1 MCTSNTRL
9 RFPKL
14 YSQTL
19 DTFNVRIFW
28 IWVLNAIMHSF
39 LLFWICM
46 FAMKHE
52 VVWSNGKEGGYL
64 LMGNCIYTVRIIETF
79 SNLIIKYIK
88 LNIFLSVL
96 VFQYVVIVV
105 CLKAGLHIQSWSF
118 IVHIAIWGSI
128 ALWFVFLV
136 VYRYECSIKINLNFS
151 LWGSILQILI

>member
-1 MCTSNTRL
+1 MGIFDIVCTSNTRL
-9 RFPKL
+9 KFPQL

-28 IWVLNAIMHSF
+28 IWVLNALFHSF

-64 LMGNCIYTVRIIETF
+64 LMGNFIYTVKLLLVKLYFIVSF
-79 SNLIIKYIK
+79 QYNKNLNVKAC
-88 LNIFLSVL
+88 VL
-96 VFQYVVIVV
+96 HFQYVVIVV
-105 CLKAGLHIQSWSF
+105 CLKAGLHIQSWSY

-128 ALWFVFLV
+128 MAWFTFLII
-136 VYRYECSIKINLNFS
+136 YRYVKF
-151 LWGSILQILI
+151 

>member
-1 MCTSNTRL
+1 MGIFDIVCTSNTRL
-9 RFPKL
+9 KFPQL

-28 IWVLNAIMHSF
+28 IWVLNALLHSF

-64 LMGNCIYTVRIIETF
+64 LMGNFIYTVKLLLVELYFIVSF
-79 SNLIIKYIK
+79 QYNKNLYFKAC
-88 LNIFLSVL
+88 VL
-96 VFQYVVIVV
+96 YFQYVVIVV
-105 CLKAGLHIQSWSF
+105 CLKAGLHIQSWSY

-128 ALWFVFLV
+128 MVWFTFLII
-136 VYRYECSIKINLNFS
+136 YRYV
-151 LWGSILQILI
+151 